1 MEVMINRSLKLN
13 APSIW
18 EEENSQTD
26 GVKLGILS
34 FAMGHKSTFSPLWRD
49 CEMQHRTINWAGWE
63 GPSFL
68 DQGQQHFWDPRK
80 EQDHSLMV
88 PKT

>member
-1 MEVMINRSLKLN
+1 MLQERPVLEMINRSLKLN

-34 FAMGHKSTFSPLWRD
+34 FAMGHKVPFPLYGGIVK
-49 CEMQHRTINWAGWE
+49 CSIE
-63 GPSFL
+63 L
-68 DQGQQHFWDPRK
+68 
-80 EQDHSLMV
+80 
-88 PKT
+88 